1 MLLEIRYIKNYDRP
15 WLIKRVDG
23 NYNQHSHLKSK
34 KDAIKV
40 KEMIE
45 INKFP
50 IKKDQ
55 QLAVQRLLTDDELR
69 RLNRKQKYIN
79 INNYIK

>member
-23 NYNQHSHLKSK
+23 NYSQHSHLKSK

>member
-15 WLIKRVDG
+15 WLIKRLDG
-23 NYNQHSHLKSK
+23 DYSQHSHLRSK

-50 IKKDQ
+50 INKDQ
-55 QLAVQRLLTDDELR
+55 QLAVKRLLTDDELR

-79 INNYIK
+79 INSYMK